1 MEEMIEMEE
10 DDREIVIQILP
21 DGFVAFCK
29 VRQMKEVVRTFRG
42 EMEAVPRLR
51 LRY

>member
-1 MEEMIEMEE
+1 MEE
-10 DDREIVIQILP
+10 DENIIIELLP

-42 EMEAVPRLR
+42 EVEAVPRLR

>member
-1 MEEMIEMEE
+1 ME
-10 DDREIVIQILP
+10 DDEKIIIELLP

-29 VRQMKEVVRTFRG
+29 VRQMKEVVKTFRG
-42 EMEAVPRLR
+42 EAAPVPKLR

>member
-1 MEEMIEMEE
+1 MEE
-10 DDREIVIQILP
+10 DEKIIIELLP

-42 EMEAVPRLR
+42 EAEAVPRLR

>member
-1 MEEMIEMEE
+1 MEEEKI
-10 DDREIVIQILP
+10 IIQVLP

-29 VRQMKEVVRTFRG
+29 VKQMKEVVDTFRG
-42 EMEAVPRLR
+42 EAKPIAKLR

>member
-1 MEEMIEMEE
+1 MEDEE
-10 DDREIVIQILP
+10 KIIIQFLP

-29 VRQMKEVVRTFRG
+29 VKQMKEVVKTFRG
-42 EMEAVPRLR
+42 EIAPMPKLR